1 MEFRQLEYFCAISHW
16 KNFTRTAESLHVSQ
30 PSVTKAIKAL
40 EAELGLTLID
50 RSQKKVN
57 LTEAGQAFL
66 LHAQKIMGDM
76 GVALKDMQR
85 YRSDY
90 QGTIKFG
97 LPPMVE
103 AYLFPDLFTKF
114 QQSFP
119 NINLDVHEYSD
130 SEEVRHKLTLGELD
144 FGIVLGAVSSAAED
158 NFIIMRDSMSVCLP
172 SSHPLTSQKI
182 VSFNDLKDEKF
193 IMQQPRTFQYQEVSR
208 RCNDA
213 GFVPNIMLCTS
224 QIKTIKQLVAN
235 GMGVSILPNFVTR
248 AEKNFVRR
256 QLKPLQDVQITLN
269 WGKEKAFSDVDVQ
282 FVEFIKDYAALV
294 CDSTGV
300 YDDK

>member
-1 MEFRQLEYFCAISHW
+1 M
-16 KNFTRTAESLHVSQ
+16 
-30 PSVTKAIKAL
+30 
-40 EAELGLTLID
+40 
-50 RSQKKVN
+50 
-57 LTEAGQAFL
+57 
-66 LHAQKIMGDM
+66 
-76 GVALKDMQR
+76 ALKDMQR

-269 WGKEKAFSDVDVQ
+269 WGREKAFSDVDVQ

>member
-144 FGIVLGAVSSAAED
+144 FGIVLGAASSAAED

-269 WGKEKAFSDVDVQ
+269 WGREKAFSDVDVQ

>member
-1 MEFRQLEYFCAISHW
+1 
-16 KNFTRTAESLHVSQ
+16 
-30 PSVTKAIKAL
+30 
-40 EAELGLTLID
+40 
-50 RSQKKVN
+50 
-57 LTEAGQAFL
+57 EAGQAFL

-248 AEKNFVRR
+248 TEKNFVRR

-269 WGKEKAFSDVDVQ
+269 WGREKAFSDVDVQ

>member
-119 NINLDVHEYSD
+119 NINLDVHEYSY

-256 QLKPLQDVQITLN
+256 QLKPLQYVQITLN
-269 WGKEKAFSDVDVQ
+269 WGREKAFSDVDVQ

>member
-224 QIKTIKQLVAN
+224 QIKAIKQLVAN

-269 WGKEKAFSDVDVQ
+269 WGREKAFSDVDVQ